1 MRESILDVSRQ
12 FFEEVLLPILRRDFP
27 EETAQTAFG
36 VFGYGSE
43 VMGMDDQFSS
53 DHHWGIRVNAVMPD
67 ALYYSRGYLIAQSI
81 LPYLPERYRG
91 YDVRAGFS
99 GGTGLS
105 ITGLES
111 YLKTTIGIDHAPQTY
126 AEWLSAP
133 EEDIVHVINGEVWLD
148 ELGRFSHV
156 RTVLQ
161 GYYPEPVRLRRI
173 AHWCRY
179 FSGMGSYALKRALL
193 RNNEYYAT
201 ITFSRAVRW
210 AVQLCFMLEKRYYPY
225 DKWTYAFFQR
235 LPRLYEPMAP
245 LVDEAVRLS
254 TPWERKLELLN
265 RMADVIDHF
274 LVADGVIQPHPKF
287 AEHPSSG
294 YRLLEHAY
302 AEILHQLPAEL
313 RAIVP
318 VWEQVHW
325 EANHSQYVASL
336 DMATWDGLLNLHPI
350 EEGRERVRAGEGEG
364 GRG

>member
-1 MRESILDVSRQ
+1 
-12 FFEEVLLPILRRDFP
+12 
-27 EETAQTAFG
+27 
-36 VFGYGSE
+36 
-43 VMGMDDQFSS
+43 
-53 DHHWGIRVNAVMPD
+53 
-67 ALYYSRGYLIAQSI
+67 LIAQSI
-81 LPYLPERYRG
+81 LPHLPDHYRG

-111 YLKTTIGIDHAPQTY
+111 YLKTTIGIDHAPQSY

-133 EEDIVHVINGEVWLD
+133 EEDIIHVINGEVWLD
-148 ELGRFSHV
+148 ELGRFSHI
-156 RTVLQ
+156 RKVLQ

-193 RNNEYYAT
+193 RGNEYYAT
-201 ITFSRAVRW
+201 IAFSRAVRW

-274 LVADGVIQPHPKF
+274 LVADRIIQPHPRF

-336 DMATWDGLLNLHPI
+336 DMAAWDGLLNLHPVA
-350 EEGRERVRAGEGEG
+350 EEQES

>member
-1 MRESILDVSRQ
+1 MTTSIIDVSRQ
-12 FFEEVLLPILRRDFP
+12 FFEEILLPILCRDFP
-27 EETAQTAFG
+27 AETAQSAFG

-43 VMGMDDQFSS
+43 VMGMDDEYSS

-67 ALYYSRGYLIAQSI
+67 ALYQARGHQIAQAVI
-81 LPYLPERYRG
+81 PHLPESYRG
-91 YDVRAGFS
+91 YDVRAGFL

-111 YLKTTIGIDHAPQTY
+111 YLKATIGIDHVPTTY
-126 AEWLSAP
+126 VDWLGAP
-133 EEDIVHVINGEVWLD
+133 EEDIIHIVNGEVWLD
-148 ELGRFSHV
+148 ENGRFSQI
-156 RTVLQ
+156 RTAFQ

-179 FSGMGSYALKRALL
+179 FSGMGSYALKRAIL
-193 RNNEYYAT
+193 RHNEYYAT

-210 AVQLCFMLEKRYYPY
+210 AVQLAFMLEKRYYPY
-225 DKWTYAFFQR
+225 DKWTYAFFEQ
-235 LPRLYEPMAP
+235 LPRLHAPMAP
-245 LVDEAVRLS
+245 LVDEAVRLA
-254 TPWERKLELLN
+254 TPWERKLELLD

-274 LVADGVIQPHPKF
+274 LVVDGIIQPHPHF
-287 AEHPSSG
+287 VEHPSSG

-325 EANHSQYVASL
+325 ESNHSQYVASL
-336 DMATWDGLLNLHPI
+336 EMKTWDGLLNLHAP
-350 EEGRERVRAGEGEG
+350 G
-364 GRG
+364 

>member
-1 MRESILDVSRQ
+1 MTTSIIDVSRQ
-12 FFEEVLLPILRRDFP
+12 FFAEILLPILRRDFAA
-27 EETAQTAFG
+27 ETAQTAFG

-43 VMGMDDQFSS
+43 VMGMDDAYSS

-67 ALYYSRGYLIAQSI
+67 ALFQARGHTIAQAVI
-81 LPYLPERYRG
+81 PHLPERYLG
-91 YDVRAGFS
+91 YDVRAGFL

-111 YLKTTIGIDHAPQTY
+111 YLKATIGIDHAPVSY
-126 AEWLSAP
+126 ADWLGAP
-133 EEDIVHVINGEVWLD
+133 EEDIIHIVNGEVWLD
-148 ELGRFSHV
+148 ETGRFTAI
-156 RTVLQ
+156 RTAFQ

-179 FSGMGSYALKRALL
+179 FSGMGSYALKRAIL
-193 RNNEYYAT
+193 RDNEYYAT

-210 AVQLCFMLEKRYYPY
+210 AVQLAFMLEKQYYPY
-225 DKWTYAFFQR
+225 DKWTYAFFRR
-235 LPRLYEPMAP
+235 LPRLHAPMAP

-254 TPWERKLELLN
+254 TPWQRKLELLN

-274 LVADGVIQPHPKF
+274 LVEDGIIQPHPTF

-302 AEILHQLPAEL
+302 AEILHQLPADL

-325 EANHSQYVASL
+325 ESNHSQYVAGL
-336 DMATWDGLLNLHPI
+336 DMATWDGLLNLHPH
-350 EEGRERVRAGEGEG
+350 A
-364 GRG
+364 